1 MPLLLRST
9 LILQQDPVDDPGERV
24 ELRTRRWPAPPVPG
38 RYRKR
43 QHLGHRSRVN
53 PKAPRRLP
61 PAHTLNLNRITNLR
75 IELPPLHPPAPAA
88 CRQRPFAA
96 GFLLRRPARLP
107 GRFSEGLLPRRFQAH
122 EVAPNLGLFWR
133 NRGVHTARA
142 DDPECRQ
149 VDLVLL

>member
-75 IELPPLHPPAPAA
+75 IELHALHPPAPAA

-107 GRFSEGLLPRRFQAH
+107 GRFSEGLLPRRFHSTLCGARKAVRKRLTTWLVARPVCGPPPSHQA
-122 EVAPNLGLFWR
+122 
-133 NRGVHTARA
+133 
-142 DDPECRQ
+142 
-149 VDLVLL
+149 

>member
-75 IELPPLHPPAPAA
+75 IELHALHPPAPAA

-107 GRFSEGLLPRRFQAH
+107 GRFSEGLLPRRFH
-122 EVAPNLGLFWR
+122 EILGVEQIDVAAD
-133 NRGVHTARA
+133 RGYFKIE
-142 DDPECRQ
+142 D
-149 VDLVLL
+149 